1 MKSYR
6 RYDRPNVHSGNRNST
21 AKVARLLLPWRTL
34 CRTAAPVF
42 FIASFFCAAPLFPA
56 RAYTFIAEPPY
67 TWPDGNVSMVL
78 KLGSAGRNLLD
89 GNTSWDEVARQALST
104 WNPYVGAIQ
113 FAPTTQSP
121 GVGSDGDQLNQAFFS
136 STVYGQTFG
145 SGVLAVTT
153 GWHMG
158 ATRVEADVTFNTAI
172 SWDSYRGPLRWSGG
186 QLLCDLRR
194 VALHEFGHV
203 LGLAHPD
210 QAGQTVSAI
219 MNSII
224 SDLDALAYDDIT
236 GAEALYPL
244 QAPIITTEPQS
255 QTALA
260 GSTVTFSVVVSG
272 SEPLSYQW
280 RLNGVNIP
288 GATSASYTI
297 SNAQPTQAGDYT
309 VVVSNAA
316 ETITSAAALLTV
328 NAPPSITSQPQSQ
341 VTTAGNSVMF
351 SVGADGT
358 APFTYQWYRSNSS
371 IAGATAASYTI
382 GAAKASDAGGY
393 KVRVSNS
400 AGSVDSVVATLTVQ
414 YPPVITAQPQSLA
427 VNIGATGTFT
437 VVASGVP
444 DPTYQWEFN
453 GVNIPGATSSSFTRD
468 NVQPA
473 DAGNYTVVASNSA
486 GAVTSQ
492 IAVLGVNQPLS
503 ITLTAPT
510 NGAVLLSVSG
520 PAVKNLTIY
529 ASPDLLNWLPI
540 VTKTNAQGTLQYT
553 DTAAG
558 SFTRRF
564 YKATAE

>member
-136 STVYGQTFG
+136 STVYG
-145 SGVLAVTT
+145 
-153 GWHMG
+153 
-158 ATRVEADVTFNTAI
+158 
-172 SWDSYRGPLRWSGG
+172 RGPLRWSGG

-437 VVASGVP
+437 VVASGIP

-453 GVNIPGATSSSFTRD
+453 GVSIPGATSSSFTRD

-492 IAVLGVNQPLS
+492 VAVLGVNQPLS

>member
-1 MKSYR
+1 MNKTTSPNMHSRHVDPAAKPANLR
-6 RYDRPNVHSGNRNST
+6 RTWPGLRRAV
-21 AKVARLLLPWRTL
+21 
-34 CRTAAPVF
+34 APVL
-42 FIASFFCAAPLFPA
+42 CLAALVCLPPLFPA
-56 RAYTFIAEPPY
+56 RAYTFVADPPY
-67 TWPDGNVSMVL
+67 VWPNGNVSVAL
-78 KLGSAGRNLLD
+78 KLGSAGRTLLD
-89 GNTSWDEVARQALST
+89 GNTSWDTVARQALSD
-104 WNPYVGAIQ
+104 WNPYLGTIQ
-113 FAPTTQSP
+113 FASATQSP
-121 GVGSDGDQLNQAFFS
+121 GAGSTGDGINQAFFN
-136 STVYGQTFG
+136 STVYGQAFG

-153 GWHMG
+153 GWHRG
-158 ATRVEADVTFNTAI
+158 TTRVEGDVTFNNAI
-172 SWDSYRGPLRWSGG
+172 SWDSYRGPLRWPGG

-194 VALHEFGHV
+194 VATHEFGHV
-203 LGLAHPD
+203 LGLNHPD

-244 QAPIITTEPQS
+244 QAPTITTEPQS

-260 GSTVTFSVVVSG
+260 GSTVTFSVVASG

-280 RLNGVNIP
+280 RLNGANIP

-297 SNAQPTQAGDYT
+297 SNAQRTQAGDYT

-316 ETITSAAALLTV
+316 ETVTSAAALLTV

-341 VTTAGNSVMF
+341 VITAGNSVMF

-358 APFTYQWYRSNSS
+358 APFTYQWYRGNSS

-400 AGSVDSVVATLTVQ
+400 AGSVDSVVATLAVQ
-414 YPPVITAQPQSLA
+414 YPPVITAQPQGLT

-453 GVNIPGATSSSFTRD
+453 GVNIPGATFSSFTRA

-473 DAGNYTVVASNSA
+473 DAGNYTVVTSNGA

-492 IAVLGVNQPLS
+492 VAVLGVNQPLS
-503 ITLTAPT
+503 ISLTAPT
-510 NGAVLLSVSG
+510 NGAVVLNVRG

-540 VTKTNAQGTLQYT
+540 VTQTNAQGTLRYT

-564 YKATAE
+564 YKAAAE